1 MDEIITPDEHSA
13 EIAALNH
20 EIYELSRQLA
30 ECREANLR
38 QTLADPENPFDNPTD
53 YRDFNGDYAEIQP
66 LISQPG
72 YRLPLEPDRHE
83 RKKLKRFFSVGGFC
97 LILWFV
103 FNLGLSLVLNKLT
116 GELLASLNPDVSPQV
131 LNGYARGTSI
141 LASVT
146 VVIIPFCNIFTSLI
160 GMKMARID
168 VNSLFRTRN
177 FSLGKAVQYCLIGVF
192 IWLISMYAYAIVGDV
207 LARYGKTGYVD
218 TSDIGT
224 TPLGFVIFL
233 IYQCIVA
240 PVTEEL
246 LMRGMLLRVF
256 SRANQRFAVF
266 ATAIFFGLIHGNAAQ
281 FILGFLM
288 GIFLAHITLRHGSV
302 IPAVI
307 THIFVNSFS
316 LLYGYVGEISL
327 SAQYIAM
334 MIVFVLAILGMAM
347 LLSLRSSSGLPSA
360 TPQQSRRGWPLAFSS
375 VMFVGAFVMY
385 LVYNSLNLLSSAV

>member
-20 EIYELSRQLA
+20 EIYELSQQLA
-30 ECREANLR
+30 ECRAVNLQR
-38 QTLADPENPFDNPTD
+38 TLADPMDPFDNPTD
-53 YRDFNGDYAEIQP
+53 YRDFNSDYAEIQP
-66 LISQPG
+66 LIRQPG

-83 RKKLKRFFSVGGFC
+83 RKKLKRLFSIGGFC

-103 FNLGLSLVLNKLT
+103 FNLGLSLVLNKLV
-116 GELLASLNPDVSPQV
+116 GMLLTEFNPNVSAQV

-146 VVIIPFCNIFTSLI
+146 IVILPFCNIFTSLVGI
-160 GMKMARID
+160 KMARID
-168 VNSLFRTRN
+168 VNSLFKTRN
-177 FSLGKAVQYCLIGVF
+177 FGVGKAVQYCLIGVF
-192 IWLISMYAYAIVGDV
+192 IWLLSTYAYMIVGNV
-207 LARYGKTGYVD
+207 LAQYGKSGYVD

-224 TPLGFVIFL
+224 TPLGAVVFL
-233 IYQCIVA
+233 IYQCIIA

-266 ATAIFFGLIHGNAAQ
+266 ATAMFFGLIHGNAAQ

-316 LLYGYVGEISL
+316 LLYSYFGGGSL
-327 SAQYIAM
+327 TTQYIATM
-334 MIVFVLAILGMAM
+334 TVFFIAILGMAM
-347 LLSLRSSSGLPSA
+347 LFALRSSSRLPST
-360 TPQQSRRGWPLAFSS
+360 TPHQSRRGLTLAFSS
-375 VMFVGAFVMY
+375 ISFVGAFAMY
-385 LVYNSLNLLSSAV
+385 IAYNLLNLYAQ

>member
-13 EIAALNH
+13 QIAALNH
-20 EIYELSRQLA
+20 EIYELSRQLE

-38 QTLADPENPFDNPTD
+38 QTLADPKNPFDNPTD
-53 YRDFNGDYAEIQP
+53 YRDFNSDYTDIQP
-66 LISQPG
+66 LIKQPG

-83 RKKLKRFFSVGGFC
+83 RKKLKRFLSVGGLC

-103 FNLGLSLVLNKLT
+103 FFLGLSLIFNKLA
-116 GELLASLNPDVSPQV
+116 GELLTAFNPNVSAQV

-141 LASVT
+141 LASITIVT
-146 VVIIPFCNIFTSLI
+146 IPFCNIFTSLVGI
-160 GMKMARID
+160 KMTGID
-168 VNSLFRTRN
+168 VNSLFRTRG
-177 FSLGKAVQYCLIGVF
+177 FSFGKAVQYCIIGVF
-192 IWLISMYAYAIVGDV
+192 IWLISMYSYAIVDDI
-207 LARYGKTGYVD
+207 LARYSMTGYID
-218 TSDIGT
+218 TSGIGK
-224 TPLGFVIFL
+224 TPLGYVIFL
-233 IYQCIVA
+233 IYQCIIA

-266 ATAIFFGLIHGNAAQ
+266 ATAMFFGLMHGNAAQ

-316 LLYGYVGEISL
+316 LLYSCLGGGSF
-327 SAQYIAM
+327 AMQFIAM
-334 MIVFVLAILGMAM
+334 MMVFLLAILGMAM
-347 LLSLRSSSGLPSA
+347 LLALRSSSNLPSA

-375 VMFVGAFVMY
+375 FLFVGAFTLY
-385 LVYNSLNLLSSAV
+385 LAYNLLNLFS

>member
-30 ECREANLR
+30 ECRESSLR
-38 QTLADPENPFDNPTD
+38 QTLADPEDPFENPTD
-53 YRDFNGDYAEIQP
+53 YRGFNSDYSEIQP
-66 LISQPG
+66 LIKQPG

-83 RKKLKRFFSVGGFC
+83 RKKLKRLFSIGGFC
-97 LILWFV
+97 LVLWFV
-103 FNLGLSLVLNKLT
+103 FNLGLSLLLNNLV
-116 GELLASLNPDVSPQV
+116 GELLTALNPDVNAQV

-141 LASVT
+141 LASIT
-146 VVIIPFCNIFTSLI
+146 VVILPFCNIFTSLV

-168 VNSLFRTRN
+168 VNSLFKTRD
-177 FSLGKAVQYCLIGVF
+177 FSIGKAVQYCLIGIF
-192 IWLISMYAYAIVGDV
+192 IWLISMYSYAIVGDV
-207 LARYGKTGYVD
+207 LAQYGRSGYVD

-224 TPLGFVIFL
+224 TPLGFVVFL
-233 IYQCIVA
+233 IYQCIIA

-266 ATAIFFGLIHGNAAQ
+266 ATAMFFGLIHGNAAQ

-307 THIFVNSFS
+307 THIFVNCFS
-316 LLYGYVGEISL
+316 LLYSYLNGGSL
-327 SAQYIAM
+327 TTQYIAM
-334 MIVFVLAILGMAM
+334 MTVFVLAVLGMAM
-347 LLSLRSSSGLPSA
+347 LFALRGSSRLPLV
-360 TPQQSRRGWPLAFSS
+360 TPHQSRRGWTLAFSS
-375 VMFVGAFVMY
+375 IPFVGAFFMY
-385 LVYNSLNLLSSAV
+385 LAYNFINLFSSAA